1 MSLSV
6 LIKMQKGD
14 EPYYERFNY
23 DGDLNITVS
32 SLLER
37 LNSQYPILNADGKEV
52 DAIKWSCS
60 CLQGLCGSCA
70 MVINGFPQLACKCF
84 VNEEIATKAR
94 GEIRIEPLSK
104 FPVIEDLKIDR
115 TKIYESLKNSKQ
127 WINSSAKINGD
138 EIPFEY
144 EMSQCLLCGCCL
156 EACPN
161 YDGED
166 DFMGAALA
174 VSSAKLALQEK
185 DKKHKE
191 EMKIE
196 YEKHFYSGC
205 VKSLV
210 CDDICPMKIDTQRAI
225 SKMNKKLVWNIW
237 DYIK

>member
-14 EPYYERFNY
+14 EPYYERFYY

-94 GEIRIEPLSK
+94 GEIWIEPLSK

-115 TKIYESLKNSKQ
+115 TKIYESLKDSKQ

-144 EMSQCLLCGCCL
+144 EMSQCLL
-156 EACPN
+156 
-161 YDGED
+161 
-166 DFMGAALA
+166 
-174 VSSAKLALQEK
+174 QEK

-191 EMKIE
+191 EMKLE

-205 VKSLV
+205 VKSVV
-210 CDDICPMKIDTQRAI
+210 CDDVCPMKINTQRAI